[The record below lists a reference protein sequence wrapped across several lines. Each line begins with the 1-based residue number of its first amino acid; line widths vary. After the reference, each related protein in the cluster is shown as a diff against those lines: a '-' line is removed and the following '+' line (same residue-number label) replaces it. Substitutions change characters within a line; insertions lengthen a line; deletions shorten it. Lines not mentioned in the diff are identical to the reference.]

1 MPDIAGY
8 RIVEELGAGASGKV
22 YRAVHEGLGRE
33 VALKVLAPGLFG
45 AEETRSRFVREA
57 RLQAKLAHPNLLR
70 LYDAGFSGR
79 TPYLAMELVKGGTLR
94 QWSRLVKVPPLTESL
109 AVAAGIAAGLAH
121 AHGAGIVHRD
131 LKPENVLLPD
141 EGGVK
146 VADFGLAKAL
156 TGAQTL
162 ATAPGTILGT
172 PGYLA
177 PELLTGANP
186 GPAADVYALGV
197 LIFELVSGR
206 RPFAGAD
213 LGAIFKRQL
222 AEAAP
227 KLGALAP
234 GVPAGLEALVAAC
247 LEREP
252 GNRPAAARVLEHL
265 LEPELT
271 LRRPQASLAGGAAE
285 GARTVAR
292 AARSTR
298 GAATVAATPAE
309 GPVRRR
315 LGLPLLAAGVALV
328 LVLAAEAD
336 WWHPKRSG
344 PGEGTVPVT
353 TSVVSSIA
361 SSGAASAPAS
371 ALTSAP
377 AARPLAARVT
387 CGLTSAHLW
396 FDRPAPAGTRVT
408 FGDARGSGQIS
419 RPVKTGATELVL
431 EGLSPNTRHRGSV
444 ETASGRGPFDFA
456 TLRSAGPP
464 GSFFLSE
471 GTYFDRL
478 SMEARGDRIVLA
490 SRLIAKERQQ
500 YVWVVESFDGGATWA
515 AARRMAGPYE
525 FIAHLALAWPS
536 SGPHLAW
543 FVQPL
548 WKTLAAVKPDGW
560 LDWSAPAQVE
570 PGKAGVVEARAPGGA
585 GTAIDYEGAGFDVR
599 WAWPSGPLQGT
610 PFVVPSGGDQT
621 LYGYRVLSTDAGLLA
636 FVRAQPRGRPKNIYV
651 ARLERAWEVPWR
663 GFAQVTKDAKD
674 LVNADGA
681 SRGAQ
686 VVVAY
691 DAREIIQVQ
700 RSTDSGRSFS
710 EPVRVFPGEQATRKF
725 CLIEA
730 GGRFHLAALQLE
742 IFESRGSVLVASSRG
757 GAEWKPWKAVPL
769 TLKSEREIAAVVC
782 GKELVLAVS
791 DQIEGLLVLRL
802 PLPAE
807 AGGG

>member
-1 MPDIAGY
+1 MPDITGY
-8 RIVEELGAGASGKV
+8 RIAEELGAGASGKV

-45 AEETRSRFVREA
+45 AEETRARFVREA

-79 TPYLAMELVKGGTLR
+79 TPYLAMELVRGGTLR
-94 QWSRLVKVPPLTESL
+94 QWLAAVKVPPLAEGL
-109 AVAAGIAAGLAH
+109 GVAAGVAAGLAH
-121 AHGAGIVHRD
+121 AHAAGIVHRD

-156 TGAQTL
+156 TGTQTL

-177 PELLTGANP
+177 PEVLTGGVP

-197 LIFELVSGR
+197 LIFELASGR

-213 LGAIFKRQL
+213 PGAIFRQQL

-252 GNRPAAARVLEHL
+252 GRRPAAARVLEHL

-271 LRRPQASLAGGAAE
+271 LRRPQAGPAGGAAD

-292 AARSTR
+292 AGRSTR

-309 GPVRRR
+309 GQARRR
-315 LGLPLLAAGVALV
+315 LALPFLAAGVALV
-328 LVLAAEAD
+328 LVLAAESG
-336 WWHPKRSG
+336 WWYPKRPG
-344 PGEGTVPVT
+344 PGEGTVPAT
-353 TSVVSSIA
+353 ASAASSVS
-361 SSGAASAPAS
+361 SSGAASAPVS
-371 ALTSAP
+371 VQTSAP
-377 AARPLAARVT
+377 TARPLTARVT
-387 CGLTSAHLW
+387 CGVTSAHLW
-396 FDRPAPAGTRVT
+396 FDRPAPVGTRVT
-408 FGDARGSGQIS
+408 FGDARGSGQTS
-419 RPVKTGATELVL
+419 RPVKAGDTDLVL
-431 EGLSPNTRHRGSV
+431 EGLSPSTRHRGSV
-444 ETASGRGPFDFA
+444 ETANGRELLDFA
-456 TLRSAGPP
+456 TLRPAGPP

-490 SRLIAKERQQ
+490 CRLIAKERQQ
-500 YVWVVESFDGGATWA
+500 VVWAVESLDGGATWA
-515 AARRMAGPYE
+515 AARRLAGPYE
-525 FIAHLALAWPS
+525 FIAHLALAWPA

-543 FVQPL
+543 FVQPP
-548 WKTLAAVKPDGW
+548 WRTLAAAKPDGW
-560 LDWSAPAQVE
+560 LDWSVPVQVE
-570 PGKAGVVEARAPGGA
+570 PGKTGAVAARAPGGA

-599 WAWPSGPLQGT
+599 WAWPSGALQGT
-610 PFVVPSGGDQT
+610 PFAVPSGGDQT
-621 LYGYRVLSTDAGLLA
+621 LYSYRVLRTDAGPLA
-636 FVRAQPRGRPKNIYV
+636 LMRAQPPGRPKNIYV
-651 ARLERAWEVPWR
+651 ARLERPSEVPWQ

-681 SRGAQ
+681 SRGAR
-686 VVVAY
+686 VVLAY

-700 RSTDSGRSFS
+700 RSADSGRTFS
-710 EPVRVFPGEQATRKF
+710 EPIRVFPGEQATRKF
-725 CLIEA
+725 TVIEA

-742 IFESRGSVLVASSRG
+742 IFESRGRVLVASSRD
-757 GAEWKPWKAVPL
+757 GAEWKRWGAVPL
-769 TLKSEREIAAVVC
+769 SLKSEREIAAVVC
-782 GKELVLAVS
+782 GKELILAVS